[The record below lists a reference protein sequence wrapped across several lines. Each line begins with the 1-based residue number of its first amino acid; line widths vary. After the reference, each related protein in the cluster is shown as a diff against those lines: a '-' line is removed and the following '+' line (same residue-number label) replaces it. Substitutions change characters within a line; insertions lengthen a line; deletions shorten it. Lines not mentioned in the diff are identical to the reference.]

1 MQGTPAEPGIDQEP
15 DVLGPGMPGWE
26 KATWILIVIWII
38 IVFTVYWYLGWR
50 NLGFPL

>member
-1 MQGTPAEPGIDQEP
+1 MQGTPAEPETEQEP

-26 KATWILIVIWII
+26 KAAWILIAIWVI
-38 IVFTVYWYLGWR
+38 IVFFVYWYLGWR